1 MTGNALTQT
10 FSLQATCHKAC
21 MNKWGS
27 TWNACALQD
36 ENYLTFFL
44 KIPVAVP
51 SFDSHI
57 H

>member
-21 MNKWGS
+21 MDKWGS

-51 SFDSHI
+51 SYDSHI